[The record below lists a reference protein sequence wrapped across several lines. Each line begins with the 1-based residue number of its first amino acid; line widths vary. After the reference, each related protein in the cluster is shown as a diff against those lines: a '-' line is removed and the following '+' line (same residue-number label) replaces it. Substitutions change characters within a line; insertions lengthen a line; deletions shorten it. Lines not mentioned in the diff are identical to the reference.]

1 MIQTCF
7 VVSGSKAFILFL
19 LQFSS
24 LCYKSNVG
32 NKVQFLVVNRGSV
45 IVVSKSFFESCE

>member
-7 VVSGSKAFILFL
+7 VVSGSKAFYSTFVVV
-19 LQFSS
+19 SS

-32 NKVQFLVVNRGSV
+32 NKVQFLVVNR
-45 IVVSKSFFESCE
+45 ESSCKLYER